1 MAGMTASQPALAD
14 MLASLHHSAKAEGAA
29 ARARLDVIEALF
41 LALLATLF
49 GRLER
54 LAAGFTPRTFPRAQ
68 PGSLPHSPYAVP
80 HNTPGPRRA
89 RHRGPVPPRAFRLG
103 RFTPWWTRNRG
114 PRAIPSQAPKLRP
127 ARPARAPPLPL
138 PHPISRQN
146 TPQPGCA
153 SARP

>member
-1 MAGMTASQPALAD
+1 
-14 MLASLHHSAKAEGAA
+14 MLASLRHSAKAEGAA

-54 LAAGFTPRTFPRAQ
+54 LAAGFAPRTFPRAQ

-89 RHRGPVPPRAFRLG
+89 RHRGPVPPRAYRLG

-114 PRAIPSQAPKLRP
+114 AKAIPSQAPKPRP
-127 ARPARAPPLPL
+127 ASPARAPPLPIPL
-138 PHPISRQN
+138 PSVSKTHPNRGALSRAHSPAY
-146 TPQPGCA
+146 PQK
-153 SARP
+153 